1 MASNMN
7 QSQRE
12 FDDSFSRSKNWMF
25 LIGSGYVISGLVS
38 KDEKNKNLEIGL
50 STIFLTYIILINYI
64 LFMYFQFKSAHIF
77 FQISSC

>member
-1 MASNMN
+1 MN

-38 KDEKNKNLEIGL
+38 KDEKIKTWRLG
-50 STIFLTYIILINYI
+50 
-64 LFMYFQFKSAHIF
+64 
-77 FQISSC
+77 